1 MKLETKECKG
11 LKRMLK
17 VIALKYGNLS
27 HVFFFKL
34 YNTKREWE
42 IEVQIYKNKN
52 KFLKEISI
60 KTESE
65 IKE

>member
-1 MKLETKECKG
+1 METW
-11 LKRMLK
+11 
-17 VIALKYGNLS
+17 VT
-27 HVFFFKL
+27 FFFFSKL

-52 KFLKEISI
+52 KFLKQISI